1 VTNRELIF
9 AIVLMVLVF
18 SSISTIVRSFFAWR
32 GRAAVPGPQLA
43 ALEQRLARLESV
55 VETIGVDS
63 QRLTDGQRFLTQLLA
78 DRAPSPAAASAAPP
92 ARAGRG

>member
-1 VTNRELIF
+1 VTTHELIF
-9 AIVLMVLVF
+9 AIVMMAIF
-18 SSISTIVRSFFAWR
+18 ASSVTSIARLYFAWR
-32 GRAAVPGPQLA
+32 SRSATAGPDVA

-78 DRAPSPAAASAAPP
+78 DRAASGAADPP
-92 ARAGRG
+92 ARVGRG